1 MEANASPQSVV
12 AATPLEAICLSLPPL
27 HLPALLPRE
36 IRPPP
41 KPLDPALDPAKS
53 ASRARPWRPGR
64 P

>member
-1 MEANASPQSVV
+1 MEANASQQSVV
-12 AATPLEAICLSLPPL
+12 AATPSAAICLPLPPL
-27 HLPALLPRE
+27 YPPALPPRA

-41 KPLDPALDPAKS
+41 TPLDPALNPAES